1 MKTNSLSKVFV
12 KVVDITR
19 NKTINPKGEVMKN
32 IAVAALAGMLSVS
45 LLAGSE
51 ASYPATWK
59 EFVSVKTPLM
69 KAGGA
74 LPGCDADVS
83 SLPKVYQETVATYCA
98 VKEGGPGAVEILV
111 APEALETYKARNGA
125 FHDGDTLI
133 LHLKDLQVL
142 FVTSYKGNK
151 PLYGVY
157 DESGKDVAS
166 SEGSGLHPNDCRTC
180 HTGYEAF
187 GVNGQMG
194 SLK

>member
-1 MKTNSLSKVFV
+1 MKKVC
-12 KVVDITR
+12 IA
-19 NKTINPKGEVMKN
+19 
-32 IAVAALAGMLSVS
+32 AVAGVLSIS
-45 LLAGSE
+45 LFAGSE
-51 ASYPATWK
+51 TPFPASWK
-59 EFVSVKTPLM
+59 TFTKVNTPLM

-111 APEALETYKARNGA
+111 SPSALETYKARDGK
-125 FHDGDTLI
+125 FQDGDTMI
-133 LHLKDLQVL
+133 LHLKELQVL
-142 FVTSYKGNK
+142 FVTSYKGQK

-157 DESGKDVAS
+157 DASGKDVAS
-166 SEGSGLHPNDCRTC
+166 AEGSGLHPNDCRTC

-194 SLK
+194 SFQ